1 MAELDFNQLSPEEQQ
16 RQALQVLM
24 NSAQGSLLQG
34 YQPDMSQYEFQK
46 PDNIGQAFGNVLK
59 NRVVNPIKEQFGFRE
74 PLSRVVKKMQIAGYQ
89 DDQAETALDQ
99 LMAIQLR
106 QSLQAGG
113 ISPEDIDGLSRE
125 ELAQIKMNLMGPR
138 NTDVY
143 GNVTTTNPL
152 TGEQKLISSPPTS
165 VQEYNLGISQ
175 IKPPMRKPTYFE
187 RQDQANKGA
196 QSTPSAVQSFN
207 FLTKINPEILNLTPK
222 EKEEYFFRII
232 RQDPDN
238 AARVAEAQERARNGG
253 LYLTPAQKVVDEAF
267 GKVISDYRVAGGQVA
282 ANARLQEFDD
292 IILNLESAEPGQITG
307 LMMYGLPKAAR
318 PNMSV
323 DTQDR
328 VEKIITEGL
337 RQTLGA
343 QFTETEAANFIARS
357 YNIMLPES
365 INADRLRRVRKAMQR
380 TAEQTSAAG
389 AYYDE
394 KGTLQGYKT
403 LPTLKDVEQGLYKMS
418 DYSGIADETLT
429 TMLRDET
436 VSRTEWEVLYRIA
449 QMRKLQ

>member
-1 MAELDFNQLSPEEQQ
+1 MAEGNIYNMSQQ
-16 RQALQVLM
+16 ELMQALTPPQPEDKGFIGNLFTRR
-24 NSAQGSLLQG
+24 LL
-34 YQPDMSQYEFQK
+34 
-46 PDNIGQAFGNVLK
+46 
-59 NRVVNPIKEQFGFRE
+59 NPIQEKLGIRESLADQMRREQIGA
-74 PLSRVVKKMQIAGYQ
+74 SRLDAFENMQGMQ
-89 DDQAETALDQ
+89 RDN
-99 LMAIQLR
+99 QLR
-106 QSLQAGG
+106 QQLIAMGVDSETANSLPIDKVAEAV
-113 ISPEDIDGLSRE
+113 ISGSGETE
-125 ELAQIKMNLMGPR
+125 TN
-138 NTDVY
+138 VY
-143 GNVTTTNPL
+143 GDLTRTNPL
-152 TGEQKLISSPPTS
+152 SGVQQVLSQAPTS
-165 VQEYNLGISQ
+165 VREFNFSRSQ
-175 IKPPMRKPTYFE
+175 TQPPMRTQSYDDFIAQK
-187 RQDQANKGA
+187 NKGA

-207 FLTKINPEILNLTPK
+207 FLTKLNPEILKLPPK
-222 EKEEYFFRII
+222 QQEEYFFKII

-238 AARVAEAQERARNGG
+238 ASRVAEAQERARNGG

-292 IILNLESAEPGQITG
+292 IILNLESADPGQITG

-343 QFTETEAANFIARS
+343 QFTEAEAANFIARS

-394 KGTLQGYKT
+394 KGTLQGYKA

-418 DYSGIADETLT
+418 DYSGISDETLT

-449 QMRKLQ
+449 QMRRVQ

>member
-24 NSAQGSLLQG
+24 NSAQGALLQG
-34 YQPDMSQYEFQK
+34 YQPDMSQYEFKK

-125 ELAQIKMNLMGPR
+125 ELAQIKMNLMGPSS
-138 NTDVY
+138 TDVY

-165 VQEYNLGISQ
+165 VQEYNLGVSQ
-175 IKPPMRKPTYFE
+175 TKPPMRKPTYFE
-187 RQDQANKGA
+187 RQDQAKKGT
-196 QSTPSAVQSFN
+196 QSIPSAVQTFQ
-207 FLTKINPEILNLTPK
+207 FLTELNPEILSLKP
-222 EKEEYFFRII
+222 EEQEEYLFKII
-232 RQDPDN
+232 RQDPVTAGEIAKAQRK
-238 AARVAEAQERARNGG
+238 AAAGG
-253 LYLTPAQKVVDEAF
+253 LYLTRAQEKVDELFA
-267 GKVISDYRVAGGQVA
+267 GQISNFRIQGGQTTA
-282 ANARLQEFDD
+282 LSRLQEFDE
-292 IILNLESAEPGQITG
+292 IIGNLESNPGQITG
-307 LMMYGLPKAAR
+307 LRLSAMPRIAR
-318 PNMSV
+318 PVISI

-328 VEKIITEGL
+328 VERIITEGL
-337 RQTLGA
+337 RVTLGA
-343 QFTETEAANFIARS
+343 AFTAEEAKQFIARS

-365 INADRLRRVRKAMQR
+365 VNADRLRRVRAAMQR
-380 TAEQTSAAG
+380 TTEELAAAG
-389 AYYDE
+389 NYYDE
-394 KGTLQGYKT
+394 KGSLQGFKG
-403 LPTLKDVEQGLYKMS
+403 LPTLQSLEKGLYKVS
-418 DYSGIADETLT
+418 DYKGLT
-429 TMLRDET
+429 NEQLMTRIDDPSISRDEFDILLR
-436 VSRTEWEVLYRIA
+436 VA
-449 QMRKLQ
+449 QMRKVQ